1 MHFWHRYFKNICRL
15 GEWLPPC
22 FPSQAYLGLYWTPY
36 VAGMVL
42 NSLFILSGWILTSS
56 RLSLTPSPK
65 SDTLNHIS
73 LSPSGLSSPPLPG
86 GTFLIWNH
94 GLSSF
99 KKKNQTKDSG
109 GGISPEKHVAE
120 LSRFRRPSPSV
131 QKLNPR
137 EMKLWISYL
146 CSPFSLRDKG
156 KINSWVSI
164 VRC

>member
-1 MHFWHRYFKNICRL
+1 MHFGRRYFKNICRL

-22 FPSQAYLGLYWTPY
+22 FPFQAYLGLYWTPLRSRHGPKFSIHI
-36 VAGMVL
+36 VWL
-42 NSLFILSGWILTSS
+42 NPHTSQ
-56 RLSLTPSPK
+56 LSLTPSPK

-120 LSRFRRPSPSV
+120 FSRFRRPSPSV
-131 QKLNPR
+131 QKLIPER
-137 EMKLWISYL
+137 WSYGSHIYVHL
-146 CSPFSLRDKG
+146 SACGTKA
-156 KINSWVSI
+156 K
-164 VRC
+164 